1 MQERDFDAEI
11 RKARVRLDKFERS
24 ASSGELVTRLRRHSP
39 FHPFLMVRAVAL
51 FATAIT
57 LLLAVAALV
66 VPFVTVEVAAVV
78 ARLDAASGV
87 PLFAVFALLVICF
100 FFVAVGAHFVALVS
114 ARNAPMLPDEART
127 HQRLVSDL
135 KQLEAQRAVN
145 SRMTPRSAEPRIGR
159 PLPTR
164 MQ

>member
-11 RKARVRLDKFERS
+11 RKARLRLDKFERS
-24 ASSGELVTRLRRHSP
+24 ATSGDLVTRLRQHSP
-39 FHPFLMVRAVAL
+39 FHPFLMVRAFAL
-51 FATAIT
+51 LATGT
-57 LLLAVAALV
+57 MLLLAIAALV
-66 VPFVTVEVAAVV
+66 MPFVSVQVAAVV
-78 ARLDAASGV
+78 ARLDAAAGV

-100 FFVAVGAHFVALVS
+100 FFVGVGAHFVALVA
-114 ARNAPMLPDEART
+114 ARNAPMLAHEARS

-135 KQLEAQRAVN
+135 KQLEAQRAVM